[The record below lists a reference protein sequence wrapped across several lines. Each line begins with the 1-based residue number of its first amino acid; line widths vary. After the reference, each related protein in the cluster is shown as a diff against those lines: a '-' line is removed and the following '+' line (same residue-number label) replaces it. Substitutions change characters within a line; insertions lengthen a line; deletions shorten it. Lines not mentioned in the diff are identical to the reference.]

1 MYGEMHWMPCC
12 NCDERRWCGR
22 SSSWADRWS
31 KLQVRVKTIEFQQS
45 QVPAKLSLTVWR
57 SGRPRQQ
64 WRLDLGLSGSQ
75 SELSRLLPLPRD
87 SQTLFSAPVQGGV
100 ALLEEVHS
108 TPVPWWGGWPER
120 KRRRGWSRAATKKRR
135 EVTPP
140 STATLDLCSAAVWK
154 LNRYFSLWAVPIQ
167 WRINLKCFSMI
178 VILRPAPMSIA
189 CLLINNSQWLSSQK
203 TVAQSST
210 YTCLVITFLLRSLVD
225 YVKQQVLQSPVSHF
239 CETPPRYF
247 SLQCQ
252 QVEVAYKSQ
261 NTAQSIIFMLQLNPL
276 SSWCNFSLK

>member
-1 MYGEMHWMPCC
+1 MTF
-12 NCDERRWCGR
+12 R
-22 SSSWADRWS
+22 
-31 KLQVRVKTIEFQQS
+31 
-45 QVPAKLSLTVWR
+45 
-57 SGRPRQQ
+57 
-64 WRLDLGLSGSQ
+64 
-75 SELSRLLPLPRD
+75 
-87 SQTLFSAPVQGGV
+87 
-100 ALLEEVHS
+100 
-108 TPVPWWGGWPER
+108 GGWPER

-261 NTAQSIIFMLQLNPL
+261 NTAQSIIFMLHLNPL